1 LLQLNRVTQVRHHKQ
16 HHKNDKQGNQ
26 VYIKKDDLY
35 RNCGYSCTSNKVMNR
50 AVLVNNFAKS
60 GYVKARTRSKAR
72 VSQSSVKQLSRRTR
86 NCWYCR
92 DQGHITGGNHY
103 MWKSSN
109 PHSKEFVQRGILNP
123 KYLHSQDLVT
133 SSKLQ
138 QSSKYSNHIPHE
150 AMGRIRGEK
159 VTKPAGGG

>member
-1 LLQLNRVTQVRHHKQ
+1 MNRVVP
-16 HHKNDKQGNQ
+16 
-26 VYIKKDDLY
+26 
-35 RNCGYSCTSNKVMNR
+35 
-50 AVLVNNFAKS
+50 VNNFAKS
-60 GYVKARTRSKAR
+60 GYLKARTRSEAR
-72 VSQSSVKQLSRRTR
+72 VSQSSIKQLSRRTR

-92 DQGHITGGNHY
+92 DQGHIIGGNHY
-103 MWKSSN
+103 MWKSSK

-150 AMGRIRGEK
+150 AMGRIRGRKLPSLLVADESGTESDGVCTCLCTYLESK
-159 VTKPAGGG
+159 WMSLCTYQESQCMNIIIRV